1 MSVSETTLLGRN
13 DVKPGKHC
21 ICTMHYHVPQH
32 GGWQL
37 CRRAACSAC
46 STSSIESVMI
56 DCHHDLPLGCPSGND
71 ESQAGAAGGSW
82 SRSTKLHC
90 AGRAGR
96 YCLTNL

>member
-56 DCHHDLPLGCPSGND
+56 DCPSRPAFRVPLGERRVPSWR
-71 ESQAGAAGGSW
+71 SWRILVPKYQAALC
-82 SRSTKLHC
+82 RPCRQILPD
-90 AGRAGR
+90 
-96 YCLTNL
+96 YL